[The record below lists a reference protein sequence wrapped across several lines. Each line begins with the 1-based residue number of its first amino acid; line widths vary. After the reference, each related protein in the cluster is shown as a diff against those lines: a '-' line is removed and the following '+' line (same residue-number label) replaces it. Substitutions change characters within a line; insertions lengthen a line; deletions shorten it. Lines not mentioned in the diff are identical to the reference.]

1 MRVLSLAAAVT
12 ALGTMGT
19 GTCCCTYI
27 LPPPVGAQPTV
38 CAGCR
43 SQHGPPESLNRRSKS
58 PTTRRISANDGTS
71 PKNISPRMA
80 S

>member
-27 LPPPVGAQPTV
+27 LLDPMGRVVSWEGGGQPTL
-38 CAGCR
+38 R
-43 SQHGPPESLNRRSKS
+43 GPKLGDTLERPLPVR
-58 PTTRRISANDGTS
+58 
-71 PKNISPRMA
+71 
-80 S
+80 